1 MHTTAHHHTDQI
13 DPSSPMRESRTI
25 GAAFVAAGVLFV
37 AYPALRPFSDEKTL
51 DGAAAFASTS
61 WLVAHSLA
69 MVAFVLVALGF
80 FGVARRLD
88 STPTDRLGGR
98 AAVVAAVGIGLTLP
112 FYGAEAFGLH
122 ALGQEAIDRN
132 DPTLVSMSDSIRFGF
147 GIVFITVGL
156 LALAVGAI
164 MMARAIWRSGVL
176 ERGSGVTLAVAFA
189 LYLPQFSAPQPVR
202 IAHGVVVLAGCVAV
216 ARALHRADTTT
227 TTATAAPAQSFWRDE
242 ARAMVGAAH

>member
-1 MHTTAHHHTDQI
+1 MHTTAHHHTHHV
-13 DPSSPMRESRTI
+13 DPSSPRVSRATA
-25 GAAFVAAGVLFV
+25 AAFAAAGVLFV

-80 FGVARRLD
+80 FGVVRRLH
-88 STPTDRLGGR
+88 SSPTGRLAGR
-98 AAVVAAVGIGLTLP
+98 AAVVTAVGVGLTLP

-176 ERGSGVTLAVAFA
+176 DRASGVTFAVAFA

-202 IAHGVVVLAGCVAV
+202 VAHGLVVLAGCVAI
-216 ARALHRADTTT
+216 ARALHRADTTASP
-227 TTATAAPAQSFWRDE
+227 ATASPAHSFERDD
-242 ARAMVGAAH
+242 AAFMVGAAH

>member
-1 MHTTAHHHTDQI
+1 MHTTTHHHTDLV
-13 DPSSPMRESRTI
+13 DSSSHPRVSRAS
-25 GAAFVAAGVLFV
+25 GAAFVVAGGLFV

-69 MVAFVLVALGF
+69 MIAFVLVALGF

-88 STPTDRLGGR
+88 SSPTDRLGGR

-132 DPTLVSMSDSIRFGF
+132 DPTLVAMSDSIRFGF

-156 LALAVGAI
+156 LALAIAAI

-176 ERGSGVTLAVAFA
+176 ERASGVTLAVAFA

-202 IAHGVVVLAGCVAV
+202 IAHGLVVLAGCVAI

-227 TTATAAPAQSFWRDE
+227 TATTAAPAQSFERDE